1 LRKRALTVRKKYELD
16 IIRIRNNN
24 PTWSKEKIAIYLEK
38 EKGIKVSPSTI
49 YRVLKSFGLIE
60 KTRSIKQQRKKKYN
74 VNKKRIKTGLRARA
88 TGEVIQIDLKHLMLR
103 GITYYQYT
111 AIDKYSRLIFAKV
124 YKNKT
129 SRNTKL
135 FIQEAMKYFGF
146 RISKVQTDNGSEFM
160 GEFDK
165 YLKEIG
171 IEHYYSYP
179 RTPKT
184 NGNVERVIRTIEEE
198 LWFIEGI
205 DYTIDHL
212 NSLLKKYIEKYNFV
226 RPQVCHGFIVR

>member
-1 LRKRALTVRKKYELD
+1 MEQRENSNLFRKR
-16 IIRIRNNN
+16 
-24 PTWSKEKIAIYLEK
+24 
-38 EKGIKVSPSTI
+38 KGYKNITINDLQST
-49 YRVLKSFGLIE
+49 KSFGLIE
-60 KTRSIKQQRKKKYN
+60 RTRSIKQQRKKKYN
-74 VNKKRIKTGLRARA
+74 VNKKRIKTGLKARA
-88 TGEVIQIDLKHLMLR
+88 PGEVIQIDLKHLTLR
-103 GITYYQYT
+103 GVTYYQYT
-111 AIDKYSRLIFAKV
+111 AIDKYSRLVFAKV

-135 FIQEAMKYFGF
+135 FIQEVMKYFGF

-184 NGNVERVIRTIEEE
+184 YKYATVSLFVRLIE
-198 LWFIEGI
+198 
-205 DYTIDHL
+205 H
-212 NSLLKKYIEKYNFV
+212 LLK
-226 RPQVCHGFIVR
+226 

>member
-1 LRKRALTVRKKYELD
+1 ML
-16 IIRIRNNN
+16 
-24 PTWSKEKIAIYLEK
+24 
-38 EKGIKVSPSTI
+38 
-49 YRVLKSFGLIE
+49 F
-60 KTRSIKQQRKKKYN
+60 RS
-74 VNKKRIKTGLRARA
+74 
-88 TGEVIQIDLKHLMLR
+88 IDLKHLTLR
-103 GITYYQYT
+103 GVTYYQYT
-111 AIDKYSRLIFAKV
+111 AIDKYSRLAFAKV

-212 NSLLKKYIEKYNFV
+212 NSLLEKYIEKYNFV
-226 RPQVCHGFIVR
+226 RPTSMPRLMAMV